1 MSLITIRPI
10 DANATALDPTIT
22 SAWRMRRQASLASA
36 AGVSGTLGVGGQV
49 ISAVPSSLT
58 ALPGSASA
66 TDGENPGLQ
75 LVLQQSAALMMRVWT
90 EGNAARRL

>member
-1 MSLITIRPI
+1 VTVGAQNIV
-10 DANATALDPTIT
+10 LDPTFT

-66 TDGENPGLQ
+66 TDGENPGLATG
-75 LVLQQSAALMMRVWT
+75 VAAISSTDDAGVDG
-90 EGNAARRL
+90 GNAARRL